1 MAMNLNQLPSDEQG
15 MLNTMMAAQKNAEK
29 FSLASQLA
37 TLRHN
42 TIQEM
47 IRNIK

>member
-1 MAMNLNQLPSDEQG
+1 MAAQGLPADEAG
-15 MLNTMMAAQKNAEK
+15 MLATMQAAQKNAEK
-29 FSLASQLA
+29 YALASQLA

-42 TIQEM
+42 TIMEM